1 VGEGDGWA
9 AGRGVDGACGLGLAA
24 GVGVAGFC
32 CARLI
37 VIKVKMSASDCKRRT
52 FGVSSSGVL
61 EKICGGDWFDEA
73 NAV

>member
-1 VGEGDGWA
+1 MGEGEDCA
-9 AGRGVDGACGLGLAA
+9 VGRGVDDVCVLGIAA

-37 VIKVKMSASDCKRRT
+37 VIKVKTSASDCKRRT

-61 EKICGGDWFDEA
+61 EKTVGRL
-73 NAV
+73 VR